1 MSHQGPGY
9 LCKING
15 SLDSATYISIL
26 KDELLETIEY
36 YGLDDEDI
44 VFQQDNAAIH
54 KSKATMKWLEEQN
67 FELMDWPAKS
77 PDLSPI
83 ENLWA
88 ILKKRLNTYQTPPNS
103 IHVLWERIEEQWNT
117 ITPELCNKLIES
129 MPKRMQMVVQAKGSW
144 IKYE

>member
-1 MSHQGPGY
+1 MVWGCLSHQGPGY

-15 SLDSATYISIL
+15 SLDRATYISIL

-54 KSKATMKWLEEQN
+54 KSKAPMKWLEEQN

-83 ENLWA
+83 ENIWA

-103 IHVLWERIEEQWNT
+103 IHVL
-117 ITPELCNKLIES
+117 
-129 MPKRMQMVVQAKGSW
+129 
-144 IKYE
+144 